1 MAINLSVKQLQHSDI
16 VGDVRDA
23 LAESRLEPQSLT
35 LEITESVM
43 MNDTDMAIERLE
55 ALKAL
60 GVRLAMDDFGT
71 GYSSLSYLSRLPVD
85 ILKMDRS
92 FLRAGA
98 TPEASGLATA
108 VVALGKTLELDIVAE
123 GIEFAEQWETLRDLG
138 CDLGQGYHFARP
150 MDADATLEF
159 LRSGRR
165 DAPGGRPRHGRCT
178 IATKGST
185 VPAA

>member
-1 MAINLSVKQLQHSDI
+1 
-16 VGDVRDA
+16 
-23 LAESRLEPQSLT
+23 
-35 LEITESVM
+35 M

-55 ALKAL
+55 ALKTL

-71 GYSSLSYLSRLPVD
+71 GYSSLSHLSRLPVD

-108 VVALGKTLELDIVAE
+108 VVALGKTLRLDIVAE

-150 MDADATLEF
+150 MDADATLDF
-159 LRSGRR
+159 LRSAGATRVAGDLAAA
-165 DAPGGRPRHGRCT
+165 DAP
-178 IATKGST
+178 
-185 VPAA
+185 